1 MAHRS
6 LAESHGAMGCEG
18 NAGDY
23 AKGRRIMMPAD
34 ACSRRIFGHQDFGER
49 LRLNM
54 RGIRGAGA
62 DQVELVRNFGGRAE
76 VMGSECVAQTEMS
89 DAAFGDNAMHADFAE
104 VELADGLD

>member
-1 MAHRS
+1 MAREP
-6 LAESHGAMGCEG
+6 LAESQGAIGCEG

-23 AKGRRIMMPAD
+23 AKRRRIMMPAD
-34 ACSRRIFGHQDFGER
+34 TCSRRIFGHQDFGER
-49 LRLNM
+49 LRVDM

-89 DAAFGDNAMHADFAE
+89 DAAFGDNAMDADFAE
-104 VELADGLD
+104 VEVADGLD